1 MSIKLAA
8 LGGLVVA
15 GVIGAGVRGAASA
28 PAGVAAPAP
37 APAPAPA
44 SGATEVAVFSGGC
57 FWGIQLVYQHVK
69 GVINAESGYVGGSA
83 ETASYDH
90 IGSGA
95 TGHAE
100 SVRVTYDPARVTY
113 EQLLEVFFSVAHDP
127 TQLNRQ
133 GPDVGTQ
140 YRSAIWTTSP
150 AQRRAAEAYI
160 AQLGKA
166 KAFDR
171 PIVTAVAP
179 LEAFYLAEAYHQD
192 YAAKHPYAPYIVFN
206 DAPKVRELER
216 KLPGLYSDARVAYVA
231 VGRRPETGR
240 RGG

>member
-1 MSIKLAA
+1 MSIRLAA
-8 LGGLVVA
+8 LGGLVVTGA
-15 GVIGAGVRGAASA
+15 IGIGARAGASA
-28 PAGVAAPAP
+28 PSVAPAP
-37 APAPAPA
+37 PP
-44 SGATEVAVFSGGC
+44 GTTEVAVFSGGC
-57 FWGIQLVYQHVK
+57 FWGIQLVYQHVQ
-69 GVINAESGYVGGSA
+69 GVVNAESVYVGGSA
-83 ETASYDH
+83 ETASYDL
-90 IGSGA
+90 IGSGT

-150 AQRRAAEAYI
+150 AQQRAAEAYI
-160 AQLGKA
+160 ARLTKA
-166 KAFDR
+166 KAFDQ
-171 PIVTAVAP
+171 PIVTEVAP

-192 YAAKHPYAPYIVFN
+192 YAAKHPYSPYIRMH

-216 KLPGLYSDARVAYVA
+216 KLPKLYSDARVAYVA
-231 VGRRPETGR
+231 AR
-240 RGG
+240 

>member
-15 GVIGAGVRGAASA
+15 GAIGVGARAAAGAPERGPAGPGAAV
-28 PAGVAAPAP
+28 PAAA
-37 APAPAPA
+37 A
-44 SGATEVAVFSGGC
+44 SGESAVAVFSGGC

-83 ETASYDH
+83 ETASYDY
-90 IGSGA
+90 IGSGT

-100 SVRVTYDPARVTY
+100 SVRVTYDPARVSY

-133 GPDVGTQ
+133 GPDVGPQ

-150 AQRRAAEAYI
+150 EQQRAAEAYI
-160 AQLGKA
+160 ERLGEA

-171 PIVTAVAP
+171 PIVTTVAP
-179 LEAFYLAEAYHQD
+179 LEAFYLAESYHQD
-192 YAAKHPYAPYIVFN
+192 YAAKHPWSPYIRVH

-216 KLPGLYSDARVAYVA
+216 RHPELYSDERVAYVA
-231 VGRRPETGR
+231 AR
-240 RGG
+240 

>member
-8 LGGLVVA
+8 LGGLVVVGA
-15 GVIGAGVRGAASA
+15 IGVGARAAASA
-28 PAGVAAPAP
+28 PERGSAEPGAVAVAT
-37 APAPAPA
+37 PA
-44 SGATEVAVFSGGC
+44 SGKTAVAVFSGGC
-57 FWGIQLVYQHVK
+57 FWGIQLVYQHVN
-69 GVINAESGYVGGSA
+69 GVINAESGYVGGLA
-83 ETASYDH
+83 ETASYDQ
-90 IGSGA
+90 IGSGT

-127 TQLNRQ
+127 TLLNRQ

-150 AQRRAAEAYI
+150 EQQRAAEAYI
-160 AQLGKA
+160 DQLGKA

-171 PIVTAVAP
+171 PIVTEVAP

-192 YAAKHPYAPYIVFN
+192 YAAKHPYSPYIRVH

-216 KLPGLYSDARVAYVA
+216 KHPELYSDARVAYVA
-231 VGRRPETGR
+231 AR
-240 RGG
+240 

>member
-8 LGGLVVA
+8 LGGLVVVGAYQVGARMSA
-15 GVIGAGVRGAASA
+15 GASEPGASLSPAAVA
-28 PAGVAAPAP
+28 IAAPPAG
-37 APAPAPA
+37 
-44 SGATEVAVFSGGC
+44 GTEVAVFSGGC

-83 ETASYDH
+83 ETASYDR
-90 IGSGA
+90 IGSGT

-100 SVRVTYDPARVTY
+100 SVRVTYDPAQVSY

-140 YRSAIWTTSP
+140 YRSAIWTTGP
-150 AQRRAAEAYI
+150 AQQRAAAAYI
-160 AQLGKA
+160 ARLTEA
-166 KAFDR
+166 KAYRR
-171 PIVTAVAP
+171 PIVTEVAP

-192 YAAKHPYAPYIVFN
+192 YAARHPNSPYIRIH

-216 KLPGLYSDARVAYVA
+216 RHPELYREERVAYVA
-231 VGRRPETGR
+231 AR
-240 RGG
+240 

>member
-1 MSIKLAA
+1 MSIRLAA

-15 GVIGAGVRGAASA
+15 GAIGIGARAGASA
-28 PAGVAAPAP
+28 PVVAPAP
-37 APAPAPA
+37 PP
-44 SGATEVAVFSGGC
+44 GTTEVAVFSGGC
-57 FWGIQLVYQHVK
+57 FWGIQLVYQHVQ
-69 GVINAESGYVGGSA
+69 GVVNAESGYVGGSA
-83 ETASYDH
+83 ETASYDQ
-90 IGSGA
+90 IGSGT

-140 YRSAIWTTSP
+140 YRSAIWATSP
-150 AQRRAAEAYI
+150 AQQRAAEAYI
-160 AQLGKA
+160 ARLTKA

-171 PIVTAVAP
+171 PIVTEVAP

-192 YAAKHPYAPYIVFN
+192 YAAKHPWSPYIRIH

-216 KLPGLYSDARVAYVA
+216 KHPDLYNDERVAYVA
-231 VGRRPETGR
+231 AR
-240 RGG
+240 